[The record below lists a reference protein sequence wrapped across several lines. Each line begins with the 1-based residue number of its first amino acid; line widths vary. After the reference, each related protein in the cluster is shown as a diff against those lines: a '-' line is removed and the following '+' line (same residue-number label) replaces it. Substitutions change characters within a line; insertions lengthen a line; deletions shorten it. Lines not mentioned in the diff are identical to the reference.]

1 MCHRPAMHVL
11 LRSCTPRSWLNKGQL
26 YNKSRTM
33 QLAATS
39 GSHEP
44 QTTPLRALLVDAAGT
59 LIYPSEPISQV
70 YLEYARPYG
79 CKKSE
84 KEVLDNFRRAFAT
97 PWKRS
102 LLRYEGDGRSF
113 WEFIV
118 EQSTGCNDPTMLE
131 KLYNHYLQPSAW
143 NLSPGALDV
152 LAQIKSSGMK
162 LALISNFDTRLRP
175 LLTAMG
181 AAETFD
187 ALIISAEVGVEKPN
201 PLIFEIACQQ
211 LGVLPEEAV
220 HVGDDRRN
228 DITGA
233 RSAGCHAWLWGSDVK
248 SFKEVAQQISSFNC
262 ALSEER

>member
-1 MCHRPAMHVL
+1 
-11 LRSCTPRSWLNKGQL
+11 
-26 YNKSRTM
+26 M
-33 QLAATS
+33 QLAAIV
-39 GSHEP
+39 GAHEP

-79 CKKSE
+79 CKFSE
-84 KEVLDNFRRAFAT
+84 KEILDNFRRAFET
-97 PWKRS
+97 PWTRS
-102 LLRYEGDGRSF
+102 LLRYEGDGWSF

-118 EQSTGCNDPTMLE
+118 EQSTGCNDPKMLE

-143 NLSPGALDV
+143 KLAPGALDV

-162 LALISNFDTRLRP
+162 LAVVSNFDTRLRP
-175 LLTAMG
+175 LLTTMG
-181 AAETFD
+181 AADIFD
-187 ALIISAEVGVEKPN
+187 ALIISAEVGAEKPN

-211 LGVLPEEAV
+211 LGVLPEETV

-248 SFKEVAQQISSFNC
+248 SFEEVAQQISTFNS
-262 ALSEER
+262 ALAAEQCGSESQ